1 MAIINVHLDG
11 ELEKFVREFVKAG
24 YAGSKAEVIRAALR
38 EYEQKNK
45 IKNVDKEQIKILRNE
60 NLKMV
65 EERLKK
71 HWDNEAEEK
80 FWSQYY

>member
-11 ELEKFVREFVKAG
+11 ELEKFVYAFVKAG

-38 EYEQKNK
+38 EYEQRNK
-45 IKNVDKEQIKILRNE
+45 IKIVNKEPIKILRDE
-60 NLKMV
+60 NLKLV

-71 HWDNEAEEK
+71 EWDNDTEEK
-80 FWSQYY
+80 FWSKYY